1 MNYIETQILLTTLL
15 DPLCSLPYMG
25 RDVVIEN
32 DINEYMYMLTVYKL
46 VMGIDEI
53 FIIDNQTPATN

>member
-1 MNYIETQILLTTLL
+1 MNYFETQILLTTLL

-32 DINEYMYMLTVYKL
+32 DINEYMYMLTVYKQY
-46 VMGIDEI
+46 D
-53 FIIDNQTPATN
+53 IIILMI